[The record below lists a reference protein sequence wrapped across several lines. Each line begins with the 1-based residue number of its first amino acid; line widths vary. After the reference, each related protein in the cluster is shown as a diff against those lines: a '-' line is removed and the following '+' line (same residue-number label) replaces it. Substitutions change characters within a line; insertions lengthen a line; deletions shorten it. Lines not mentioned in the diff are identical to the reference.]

1 MTAEFSY
8 CRTGRVRAYDSGKT
22 FITKIKLQKIKN
34 VSIRKFKKKRYIS
47 KRMLKRQIIHFMICK
62 CELTERAR
70 INKKGKLVLYKYNF
84 IEL

>member
-1 MTAEFSY
+1 MIVE
-8 CRTGRVRAYDSGKT
+8 
-22 FITKIKLQKIKN
+22 KLLLLKSSFRKIKN
-34 VSIRKFKKKRYIS
+34 VSIRKFKKKQYIS